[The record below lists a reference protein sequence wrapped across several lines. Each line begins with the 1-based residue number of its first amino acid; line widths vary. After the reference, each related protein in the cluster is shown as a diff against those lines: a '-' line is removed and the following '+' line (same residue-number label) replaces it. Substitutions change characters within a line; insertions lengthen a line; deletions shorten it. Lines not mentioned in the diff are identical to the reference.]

1 MGFPMLSVLA
11 LLPAVGAVAL
21 IFLRGALAKQVALA
35 VSVLALLL
43 AVILAMQFDVGGGMQ
58 FSEQVRWIAPLGA
71 YYALGLDGIGLTLVL
86 LVAIVTP
93 VVIIASWRDFDDDAV
108 ASAERAATSEERALS
123 LSRSEAAGLS
133 TGAGRDSSTD
143 AGRDLSTGWGS
154 EPLRG
159 SGSTLAPR
167 YGLHVFFGL
176 VLAVESCALFLF
188 LATDV
193 FLFYVF
199 FEVILI
205 PMYFLIGGFG
215 PGHGRTYAAAK
226 FLIFGLLGGFV
237 MLASVIGLYVQSARV
252 GEPSYLLTT
261 LSALPLGTETGRWL
275 FVGFMF
281 AFAIKA
287 PLVPLHT
294 WLPDAAEES
303 SPGGAVMMVG
313 VMDKIGTF
321 GMIRFCLE
329 LFPEASQWA
338 TPAVLALAVISI
350 IYGAILAIGS
360 RNIMRFIA
368 YTSISHFGFIVLG
381 IFAFTTQS
389 MVGST
394 LYMLNHGM
402 STAALF
408 IAAGYLIKRRGSR
421 DIHAYGG
428 VERTAPVLAGLLL
441 FAGLSTLSLP
451 GLSSFVSEFMVP
463 ACTGCRVKVPAVV
476 STLAI
481 VLAALY
487 ILIMYQRTMTGA
499 VRPERPVRVR
509 DVTFRE
515 RLAMAPLVLL
525 IVVLGVFPKPMLAVI
540 EPAVSGL
547 MQHVGVTDPQP
558 RITAEG
564 GR

>member
-1 MGFPMLSVLA
+1 MN
-11 LLPAVGAVAL
+11 LPWL
-21 IFLRGALAKQVALA
+21 T
-35 VSVLALLL
+35 LL
-43 AVILAMQFDVGGGMQ
+43 AVLPALGGLVVVLVGARAAKQIALAFSLLTLVVALVVAARYTPRGGLQ
-58 FSEQVRWIAPLGA
+58 LAEQVPWIKPLGA

-86 LVAIVTP
+86 LVVIITP
-93 VVIIASWRDFDDDAV
+93 VVILASWRDFDAAPQV
-108 ASAERAATSEERALS
+108 RGAAATL
-123 LSRSEAAGLS
+123 
-133 TGAGRDSSTD
+133 
-143 AGRDLSTGWGS
+143 
-154 EPLRG
+154 P
-159 SGSTLAPR
+159 PR
-167 YGLHVFFGL
+167 YDSRIYFAL
-176 VLAVESCALFLF
+176 VLAVETCALFLF

-215 PGHGRTYAAAK
+215 PTAKRSAAAAK

-237 MLASVIGLYVQSARV
+237 MLASVIGLYVLSAAD
-252 GEPSYLLTT
+252 GSPSYLLSDLTQ
-261 LSALPLGTETGRWL
+261 LEVGTATGRWL
-275 FVGFMF
+275 FLGFMF

-303 SPGGAVMMVG
+303 SPGGATMMVG

-321 GMIRFCLE
+321 GMIRFCLG

-338 TPAVLALAVISI
+338 TPVVLVLATVSI
-350 IYGAILAIGS
+350 LYGAVLAIGS
-360 RNIMRFIA
+360 RDLMRFIA

-381 IFAFTTQS
+381 IFALTTQS
-389 MVGST
+389 LAGST
-394 LYMLNHGM
+394 LYMLNHGL

-408 IAAGYLIKRRGSR
+408 IAAGYLIRRGGTR
-421 DIHAYGG
+421 DMHAYGG
-428 VERTAPVLAGLLL
+428 VQKVAPVLAGVML

-451 GLSSFVSEFMVP
+451 GLSSFVSEFMVLAGTFTRYP
-463 ACTGCRVKVPAVV
+463 GFAIV

-487 ILIMYQRTMTGA
+487 ILIMYQRTMTGPLNPRLEA
-499 VRPERPVRVR
+499 ETVR
-509 DVTFRE
+509 DLSGRE

-525 IVVLGVFPKPMLAVI
+525 ILVLGVFPRPMLDAI
-540 EPAVSGL
+540 NPAVEATMNL
-547 MQHVGVTDPQP
+547 VGVTDPQP
-558 RITAEG
+558 RVTAEG

>member
-1 MGFPMLSVLA
+1 MTIPWLTILA

-21 IFLRGALAKQVALA
+21 IFTGVRAAKQVALV
-35 VSVLALLL
+35 VSLITLVF
-43 AVILAMQFDVGGGMQ
+43 AVIVATQFRIGGGMQ
-58 FSEQVRWIAPLGA
+58 LVEQVPWIKPLGA
-71 YYALGLDGIGLTLVL
+71 YYALGLNGLGLTLVL
-86 LVAIVTP
+86 LVVIITP
-93 VVIIASWRDFDDDAV
+93 VVIIASWRDFDPIDVRPEPVED
-108 ASAERAATSEERALS
+108 SAQRGAATIAAKYDARMFFALI
-123 LSRSEAAGLS
+123 
-133 TGAGRDSSTD
+133 
-143 AGRDLSTGWGS
+143 
-154 EPLRG
+154 
-159 SGSTLAPR
+159 
-167 YGLHVFFGL
+167 
-176 VLAVESCALFLF
+176 LAVQSCALYLF

-199 FEVILI
+199 FEVILV

-215 PGHGRTYAAAK
+215 PGPRRTYAAAK

-237 MLASVIGLYVQSARV
+237 MLASVIGLYVQSSRA
-252 GEPSYLLTT
+252 GQPSYLLST
-261 LSALPLGTETGRWL
+261 LSQLDLATGTGRWL

-303 SPGGAVMMVG
+303 TAGGATMMVG

-321 GMIRFCLE
+321 GMIRFCLG

-338 TPAVLALAVISI
+338 TPVVLVLATISI
-350 IYGAILAIGS
+350 LYGAILAIGS
-360 RNIMRFIA
+360 RDIMRFIA

-381 IFAFTTQS
+381 IFAFTSQS
-389 MVGST
+389 LTGST
-394 LYMLNHGM
+394 LYMLNHGLA
-402 STAALF
+402 TAALF
-408 IAAGYLIKRRGSR
+408 VMAGYLVKRRGSR
-421 DIHAYGG
+421 DMSAYGG
-428 VERTAPVLAGLLL
+428 VDRVAPVLAGLLL
-441 FAGLSTLSLP
+441 FAGLNTLSLP
-451 GLSSFVSEFMVP
+451 GLGSFVSEFMVLAGTFGRHP
-463 ACTGCRVKVPAVV
+463 AYAVV

-499 VRPERPVRVR
+499 VDPEVQEK
-509 DVTFRE
+509 VTEINGRE

-525 IVVLGVFPKPMLAVI
+525 ILVLGFFPKPLLSII
-540 EPAVSGL
+540 EPTTQAT

-558 RITAEG
+558 RVTAEG

>member
-1 MGFPMLSVLA
+1 MTIPWLTILA
-11 LLPAVGAVAL
+11 LLPAVGAVVL
-21 IFLRGALAKQVALA
+21 IFTGAKGAKQVALVFSLLTFA
-35 VSVLALLL
+35 FAL
-43 AVILAMQFDVGGGMQ
+43 VIASRFRIGGGMQ
-58 FSEQVRWIAPLGA
+58 LVEQVPWIKPLGA
-71 YYALGLDGIGLTLVL
+71 YYALGLDGLGLTLVV
-86 LVAIVTP
+86 LVVIITP
-93 VVIIASWRDFDDDAV
+93 VVIIASWRDFDGVGGNAEPIDGRTATIAPKYDA
-108 ASAERAATSEERALS
+108 R
-123 LSRSEAAGLS
+123 
-133 TGAGRDSSTD
+133 
-143 AGRDLSTGWGS
+143 
-154 EPLRG
+154 
-159 SGSTLAPR
+159 
-167 YGLHVFFGL
+167 VFFAL
-176 VLAVESCALFLF
+176 ILAVQSCALFLF

-199 FEVILI
+199 FEVILV

-215 PGHGRTYAAAK
+215 PGPRRTYAAAK

-237 MLASVIGLYVQSARV
+237 MLASVIGLYVQSAKV
-252 GEPSYLLTT
+252 GAPSYLLST
-261 LSALPLGTETGRWL
+261 LSQLDIATGTGRWL

-303 SPGGAVMMVG
+303 TPGSATMMVG

-321 GMIRFCLE
+321 GMIRFCLG

-338 TPAVLALAVISI
+338 TPVVLVLATISI
-350 IYGAILAIGS
+350 LYGAILAIGS
-360 RNIMRFIA
+360 RDIMRFIA

-381 IFAFTTQS
+381 IFAFTSQS
-389 MVGST
+389 LTGST

-408 IAAGYLIKRRGSR
+408 VMAGYLIKRRGSR
-421 DIHAYGG
+421 DINAYGG
-428 VERTAPVLAGLLL
+428 VDQVAPVLAGLLL

-451 GLSSFVSEFMVP
+451 GLSSFVSEFMVLAGTFGRHP
-463 ACTGCRVKVPAVV
+463 AYAVI

-487 ILIMYQRTMTGA
+487 ILIMYQRTMTGPVA
-499 VRPERPVRVR
+499 PEVREK
-509 DVTFRE
+509 VTEVNGRE

-525 IVVLGVFPKPMLAVI
+525 ILVLGFFPKPLLAII
-540 EPAVSGL
+540 EPSTQAT

-558 RITAEG
+558 RVSAEG

>member
-1 MGFPMLSVLA
+1 MTIPWLTILA
-11 LLPAVGAVAL
+11 LLPAVGAVVL
-21 IFLRGALAKQVALA
+21 IFAGPKIAKQ
-35 VSVLALLL
+35 LALVVSLL
-43 AVILAMQFDVGGGMQ
+43 TLVFALVIASRFTIGAGMQ
-58 FSEQVRWIAPLGA
+58 FVEQVPWIKPLGA
-71 YYALGLDGIGLTLVL
+71 YYALGLDGLGLTLVL
-86 LVAIVTP
+86 LVVIITP
-93 VVIIASWRDFDDDAV
+93 VVIIASWRDFDAEDASPEPV
-108 ASAERAATSEERALS
+108 GGRAATVAPKY
-123 LSRSEAAGLS
+123 
-133 TGAGRDSSTD
+133 D
-143 AGRDLSTGWGS
+143 AR
-154 EPLRG
+154 
-159 SGSTLAPR
+159 
-167 YGLHVFFGL
+167 VFFAL
-176 VLAVESCALFLF
+176 ILAVQSSALFLF

-199 FEVILI
+199 FEVILV

-215 PGHGRTYAAAK
+215 PGPRRTYAAAK

-237 MLASVIGLYVQSARV
+237 MLASVIGLYVQSAKV
-252 GEPSYLLTT
+252 GEPSYLLST
-261 LSALPLGTETGRWL
+261 LSQLDIATGTGRWL

-303 SPGGAVMMVG
+303 TAGSATMMVG

-321 GMIRFCLE
+321 GMIRFCLG

-338 TPAVLALAVISI
+338 TPVVLVLATISI
-350 IYGAILAIGS
+350 VYGAILAIGS
-360 RNIMRFIA
+360 RDIMRFIA

-381 IFAFTTQS
+381 IFAFTSQS
-389 MVGST
+389 LTGST

-408 IAAGYLIKRRGSR
+408 VMAGYLIKRRGSR
-421 DIHAYGG
+421 DIGAYGG
-428 VERTAPVLAGLLL
+428 VDQVAPVLAGLLL

-451 GLSSFVSEFMVP
+451 GLSSFVSEFMVLAGTFGRYP
-463 ACTGCRVKVPAVV
+463 AYAVI

-487 ILIMYQRTMTGA
+487 ILIMYQRTMTGPVTPE
-499 VRPERPVRVR
+499 VRER
-509 DVTFRE
+509 VTEVNGRE

-525 IVVLGVFPKPMLAVI
+525 ILLLGFFPKPLLAII
-540 EPAVSGL
+540 EPATQAT

-558 RITAEG
+558 RVSAEG

>member
-1 MGFPMLSVLA
+1 MTIPWLTILA
-11 LLPAVGAVAL
+11 LLPAVGAVVL
-21 IFLRGALAKQVALA
+21 IFTGAKGAKQVALVFSLLTFA
-35 VSVLALLL
+35 FAL
-43 AVILAMQFDVGGGMQ
+43 VIASRFRIGGGMQ
-58 FSEQVRWIAPLGA
+58 LVEQVPWIKPLGA
-71 YYALGLDGIGLTLVL
+71 YYALGLDGLGLTLVL
-86 LVAIVTP
+86 LVVIITP
-93 VVIIASWRDFDDDAV
+93 VVIIASWRDFDGVGGNAEPIDGRTATIAPKYDA
-108 ASAERAATSEERALS
+108 R
-123 LSRSEAAGLS
+123 
-133 TGAGRDSSTD
+133 
-143 AGRDLSTGWGS
+143 
-154 EPLRG
+154 
-159 SGSTLAPR
+159 
-167 YGLHVFFGL
+167 VFFAL
-176 VLAVESCALFLF
+176 ILAVQSCALFLF

-199 FEVILI
+199 FEVILV

-215 PGHGRTYAAAK
+215 PGPRRTYAAAK

-237 MLASVIGLYVQSARV
+237 MLASVIGLYVQSAKV
-252 GEPSYLLTT
+252 GAPSYLLST
-261 LSALPLGTETGRWL
+261 LSQLDIATGTGRWL

-303 SPGGAVMMVG
+303 TPGSATMMVG

-321 GMIRFCLE
+321 GMIRFCLG

-338 TPAVLALAVISI
+338 TPVVLVLATISI
-350 IYGAILAIGS
+350 LYGAILAIGS
-360 RNIMRFIA
+360 RDIMRFIA

-381 IFAFTTQS
+381 IFAFTSQS
-389 MVGST
+389 LTGST

-408 IAAGYLIKRRGSR
+408 VMAGYLIKRRGSR
-421 DIHAYGG
+421 DINAYGG
-428 VERTAPVLAGLLL
+428 VDQVAPVLAGLLL

-451 GLSSFVSEFMVP
+451 GLSSFVSEFMVLAGTFGRHP
-463 ACTGCRVKVPAVV
+463 AYAVI

-487 ILIMYQRTMTGA
+487 ILIMYQRTMTGPVA
-499 VRPERPVRVR
+499 PEVREK
-509 DVTFRE
+509 VTEVNGRE

-525 IVVLGVFPKPMLAVI
+525 ILVLGFFPKPLLAII
-540 EPAVSGL
+540 EPSTQAT

-558 RITAEG
+558 RVSAEG

>member
-1 MGFPMLSVLA
+1 MNLPWLTLLAVLPTLGAVVVLLTGARAAKLVA
-11 LLPAVGAVAL
+11 LVASLITLAVAL
-21 IFLRGALAKQVALA
+21 
-35 VSVLALLL
+35 
-43 AVILAMQFDVGGGMQ
+43 VIAAGYHPGGGMQ
-58 FSEQVRWIAPLGA
+58 HNEQVAWIKPLGA
-71 YYALGLDGIGLTLVL
+71 FYALGLDGIGLTLVL
-86 LVAIVTP
+86 LVVLVTP
-93 VVIIASWRDFDDDAV
+93 VVVLASWRDFDGPARTFPGVTAPLGPKYD
-108 ASAERAATSEERALS
+108 
-123 LSRSEAAGLS
+123 SR
-133 TGAGRDSSTD
+133 
-143 AGRDLSTGWGS
+143 
-154 EPLRG
+154 
-159 SGSTLAPR
+159 
-167 YGLHVFFGL
+167 VFFAL
-176 VLAVESCALFLF
+176 VLLVETCALYLF

-215 PGHGRTYAAAK
+215 PSAKRSAAAAK

-237 MLASVIGLYVQSARV
+237 MLASVIGLHVLSAAD
-252 GEPSYLLTT
+252 GSPSYLLSDLTQLDIGTT
-261 LSALPLGTETGRWL
+261 TGRWL

-303 SPGGAVMMVG
+303 TPGGATMMVG

-321 GMIRFCLE
+321 GMIRFCLG

-338 TPAVLALAVISI
+338 TPVVLVLATVSILYGAVLA
-350 IYGAILAIGS
+350 IGC
-360 RNIMRFIA
+360 RDLMRFIA

-381 IFAFTTQS
+381 IFALTTQS
-389 MVGST
+389 LAGST
-394 LYMLNHGM
+394 LYMLNHGL

-408 IAAGYLIKRRGSR
+408 IAAGYLVRRGGSR
-421 DIHAYGG
+421 DMHAYGG
-428 VERTAPVLAGLLL
+428 VQKVAPVLAGLML

-451 GLSSFVSEFMVP
+451 GLSSFVSEFMVLAGTFARYP
-463 ACTGCRVKVPAVV
+463 GVAIV

-487 ILIMYQRTMTGA
+487 ILIMYQRTMTGPLNPRLEA
-499 VRPERPVRVR
+499 EPIR
-509 DVTFRE
+509 DLSGRE

-525 IVVLGVFPKPMLAVI
+525 IIALGVFPRPMLNAI
-540 EPAVSGL
+540 NPAVEATMSL
-547 MQHVGVTDPQP
+547 VGVSDPQP
-558 RITAEG
+558 RVAAEE

>member
-1 MGFPMLSVLA
+1 MTIPWLTILA
-11 LLPAVGAVAL
+11 LLPAAGAVLL
-21 IFLRGALAKQVALA
+21 IFTGVKAAKHVALLI
-35 VSVLALLL
+35 SLFTFVLALIIT
-43 AVILAMQFDVGGGMQ
+43 AQFKIGGGMQ
-58 FSEQVRWIAPLGA
+58 MVEQVSWIKPLGA
-71 YYALGLDGIGLTLVL
+71 YYALGLNGLGLTLVL
-86 LVAIVTP
+86 LVVIITP
-93 VVIIASWRDFDDDAV
+93 VVIIASWRDFDPA
-108 ASAERAATSEERALS
+108 
-123 LSRSEAAGLS
+123 RSEPFDRTASEGPSAAS
-133 TGAGRDSSTD
+133 GA
-143 AGRDLSTGWGS
+143 A
-154 EPLRG
+154 
-159 SGSTLAPR
+159 TLAPKYDAR
-167 YGLHVFFGL
+167 VFFAL
-176 VLAVESCALFLF
+176 VLAVQSCALYLF

-215 PGHGRTYAAAK
+215 PGPRRTYAAAK

-237 MLASVIGLYVQSARV
+237 MLASVIGLYVHSADA
-252 GEPSYLLTT
+252 GEPSYLLST
-261 LSALPLGTETGRWL
+261 LSQLDFGTAAGRWM

-303 SPGGAVMMVG
+303 TAGSATMMVG

-321 GMIRFCLE
+321 GMIRFCLG

-338 TPAVLALAVISI
+338 TPVVLVLATISI
-350 IYGAILAIGS
+350 LYGAILAIGS
-360 RNIMRFIA
+360 RDIMRFIA

-381 IFAFTTQS
+381 IFAFTSQS
-389 MVGST
+389 LTGST

-408 IAAGYLIKRRGSR
+408 VMAGYLIKRRGSR
-421 DIHAYGG
+421 DIYDYAG
-428 VERTAPVLAGLLL
+428 VDRVAPVLAGLLL

-451 GLSSFVSEFMVP
+451 GLSSFVSEFMVLAGTFSRHP
-463 ACTGCRVKVPAVV
+463 AYAVI

-487 ILIMYQRTMTGA
+487 ILIMYQRTMTG
-499 VRPERPVRVR
+499 PVPAEVQEK
-509 DVTFRE
+509 VTEINGRE

-525 IVVLGVFPKPMLAVI
+525 ILLLGLFPKPLLSII
-540 EPAVSGL
+540 EPSTQAT

-558 RITAEG
+558 RVSAEG

>member
-1 MGFPMLSVLA
+1 V
-11 LLPAVGAVAL
+11 
-21 IFLRGALAKQVALA
+21 FL
-35 VSVLALLL
+35 
-43 AVILAMQFDVGGGMQ
+43 
-58 FSEQVRWIAPLGA
+58 
-71 YYALGLDGIGLTLVL
+71 
-86 LVAIVTP
+86 
-93 VVIIASWRDFDDDAV
+93 
-108 ASAERAATSEERALS
+108 
-123 LSRSEAAGLS
+123 
-133 TGAGRDSSTD
+133 
-143 AGRDLSTGWGS
+143 
-154 EPLRG
+154 
-159 SGSTLAPR
+159 
-167 YGLHVFFGL
+167 GL

-252 GEPSYLLTT
+252 GEPSYLLST
-261 LSALPLGTETGRWL
+261 LSSLPLGTDAGRWL

-287 PLVPLHT
+287 PMVPLHT

-321 GMIRFCLE
+321 GMIRFCLG

-338 TPAVLALAVISI
+338 TPVVLALAVISI

-360 RNIMRFIA
+360 RNMMRFIA

-394 LYMLNHGM
+394 LYMLNHGL

-408 IAAGYLIKRRGSR
+408 VVAGYLIRRRGSR

-451 GLSSFVSEFMVP
+451 GLSSFVSEFMVLAGTFTRHP
-463 ACTGCRVKVPAVV
+463 VHATV

-499 VRPERPVRVR
+499 VQPERPVRVR
-509 DVTFRE
+509 DVSSRE

-540 EPAVSGL
+540 EPAVSVL

-558 RITAEG
+558 RVTAEG

>member
-1 MGFPMLSVLA
+1 MDFPILSVLA
-11 LLPAVGAVAL
+11 LIPVVGAVSL

-35 VSVLALLL
+35 AALGVLVLAVVL
-43 AVILAMQFDVGGGMQ
+43 AAQFEPGAGMQ
-58 FSEQVRWIAPLGA
+58 FTEQATWIRPLGA

-93 VVIIASWRDFDDDAV
+93 LVILASWRDFDDPGQ
-108 ASAERAATSEERALS
+108 TS
-123 LSRSEAAGLS
+123 
-133 TGAGRDSSTD
+133 GA
-143 AGRDLSTGWGS
+143 
-154 EPLRG
+154 
-159 SGSTLAPR
+159 LAPR
-167 YGLHVFFGL
+167 YGLHVFFAL
-176 VLAVESCALFLF
+176 VLAVQSCALYLF

-199 FEVILI
+199 FEVILV

-215 PGHGRTYAAAK
+215 PGPRRTYAAAK

-237 MLASVIGLYVQSARV
+237 MLASVIGLYVQSSRA
-252 GEPSYLLTT
+252 GEPSYLLST
-261 LSALPLGTETGRWL
+261 LSQLDIAAGTGRWL

-303 SPGGAVMMVG
+303 TAGGATMMVG

-321 GMIRFCLE
+321 GMIRFCLG

-338 TPAVLALAVISI
+338 TPVVVVLATISI
-350 IYGAILAIGS
+350 LYGAILAIGS
-360 RNIMRFIA
+360 RDIMRFIA

-381 IFAFTTQS
+381 IFAFTSQS
-389 MVGST
+389 LTGST
-394 LYMLNHGM
+394 LYMLNHGLA
-402 STAALF
+402 TAALF
-408 IAAGYLIKRRGSR
+408 VMAGYLIKRRGSR
-421 DIHAYGG
+421 DINSYAG
-428 VERTAPVLAGLLL
+428 VDRVAPVMAGLLL

-451 GLSSFVSEFMVP
+451 GLSSFVSEFMVLAGTFTRHP
-463 ACTGCRVKVPAVV
+463 VHAVV

-487 ILIMYQRTMTGA
+487 ILIMYQRTMTGPA
-499 VRPERPVRVR
+499 SEEVKEK
-509 DVTFRE
+509 VTELNGRE

-525 IVVLGVFPKPMLAVI
+525 ILLLGIFPKPMLSII
-540 EPAVSGL
+540 EPSTQAT
-547 MQHVGVTDPQP
+547 MQHVGVTDPEP
-558 RITAEG
+558 RVSAEG